1 MYAAKG
7 LGPVDLQ
14 PLPAGAGN
22 IFYMKKRSMHTMIG
36 PGVSNG
42 LSLSVVVD
50 LASLL
55 VSNIYLMYQLGPI

>member
-1 MYAAKG
+1 
-7 LGPVDLQ
+7 
-14 PLPAGAGN
+14 
-22 IFYMKKRSMHTMIG
+22 MIG